1 MFHVASEEDI
11 KAGKTTDVYFI
22 NTKRVLE
29 EKGISKHVVA
39 EVTASSLPAN
49 YAWGVLAGIE
59 EAARLLEGYNL
70 DVYAMPEGSIF
81 YPLEPVMRIEGDYK
95 EFAVLE
101 TPLLGLLCQA
111 SGIATKAARF
121 RKLAGD
127 KILLS
132 FGVRRMHP
140 AIAPMIDRAAYIGGC
155 DGFSGIAAEK
165 IIGEKARGTMPHALI
180 ITVGDQVKAWHYF
193 DEVVE
198 KDVPRIALV
207 DTYCDEKQ
215 EAVLAAEAIEN
226 LYGVRLD
233 TPSSRRGNMKR
244 ILEEVRWELN
254 VRGYKHV
261 KIFISGGVR
270 EENIRELSLADGFG
284 VGTSISAAATID
296 FALDIVEVNGKPA
309 AKRGKFSIA
318 KAVLRCPRCLHGKR
332 MPAREVKEHTCE
344 RCGSTMENMLRPL
357 IRQGKLVAEL
367 PPAKEIRD
375 YVLQQLEKVE
385 GI

>member
-29 EKGISKHVVA
+29 EKGISRHVVA
-39 EVTASSLPAN
+39 EVTAGSLPRG

-59 EAARLLEGYNL
+59 EAARLLEGYNI

-81 YPLEPVMRIEGDYK
+81 YPMEPVMRIEGDYK

-127 KILLS
+127 KLLLS
-132 FGVRRMHP
+132 FGIRRMHP

-155 DGFSGIAAEK
+155 DGFSGVAAEK
-165 IIGEKARGTMPHALI
+165 ITGEKARGTMPHALI
-180 ITVGDQVKAWHYF
+180 ITVGDQATAWRYF
-193 DEVVE
+193 DEVVS
-198 KDVPRIALV
+198 KDAPRIALV

-215 EAVLAAEAIEN
+215 EAVLAAQTIKN

-233 TPSSRRGNMKR
+233 TPSSRRGNMRR
-244 ILEEVRWELN
+244 ILEEVRWELDL
-254 VRGYKHV
+254 RGYKDV
-261 KIFISGGVR
+261 KIFVSGGVR
-270 EENIRELSLADGFG
+270 EENIPELSLADGFG

-296 FALDIVEVNGKPA
+296 FALDIVEVENKPA
-309 AKRGKFSIA
+309 AKRGKLSGA
-318 KAVLRCPRCLHGKR
+318 KAVLRCGECLHSKR
-332 MPAREVKEHTCE
+332 VPLRETRQERCE
-344 RCGSTMENMLRPL
+344 RCGSPMREMLQPL
-357 IRQGKLVAEL
+357 IKGGELVAEL
-367 PPAKEIRD
+367 PPAGKIRE
-375 YVLQQLEKVE
+375 YVLEQLKKVE
-385 GI
+385 V